1 MRVWIL
7 AVLVLAVAGCRED
20 EVTQDTVIRGL
31 KTHLIEDVERNTT
44 RRFPAVLEP
53 AELSV
58 LAFEV
63 GGKLDE
69 ITLDVGQRLKAGDV
83 VARLDPTSL
92 ELQVENAQAGLQ
104 QAQSAA
110 KNATDT
116 LIRTE
121 ELFERGSTTKV
132 AVDDARTN
140 AETSAATVVQAEK
153 ALETAQENLM
163 KSELTAPFDAV
174 VNSVDAQSFAT
185 VSAGTAIATIY
196 APEDFEVSFSVNFDT
211 VNMLVVGTPA
221 RVRLADRPDVELAA
235 VVSEIGSRADAVSS
249 FPIVLKLSEA
259 SDLLKGGM
267 AVEAAIDFPLPAQSG
282 YTIPL
287 SAAIKDGLNGD
298 PGKPGETSTMGV
310 YVYDPDTST
319 VKRKQVTVGGI
330 RENSLVIVDGLAAGD
345 RVASAG
351 VSFLKE
357 GQQVNLLDTQD

>member
-1 MRVWIL
+1 MRFWIL
-7 AVLVLAVAGCRED
+7 VTLVLAVAGCREE

-63 GGKLDE
+63 GGKLGE
-69 ITLDVGQRLKAGDV
+69 ITLDVGQLLKAGDI
-83 VARLDPTSL
+83 VASLDPTSL
-92 ELQVENAQAGLQ
+92 ELQVENAEAGLQ

-110 KNATDT
+110 KNAADT
-116 LIRTE
+116 LVRTE

-185 VSAGTAIATIY
+185 VSAGAAIATVY

-249 FPIVLKLSEA
+249 FPIVLKLTEG

-267 AVEAAIDFPLPAQSG
+267 AVEAAVDFPLPQQEG
-282 YTIPL
+282 YTVPL
-287 SAAIKDGLNGD
+287 SAAIKDGSAED
-298 PGKPGETSTMGV
+298 PNNPENASKMAI
-310 YVYDPDTST
+310 YIYDPDTST
-319 VKRKQVTVGGI
+319 VKRREVTVGGI
-330 RENSLVIVDGLAAGD
+330 RENSLVVVDGLQPGD

-351 VSFLKE
+351 VTFLKE
-357 GQQVNLLDTQD
+357 GQEVKLLDTQD